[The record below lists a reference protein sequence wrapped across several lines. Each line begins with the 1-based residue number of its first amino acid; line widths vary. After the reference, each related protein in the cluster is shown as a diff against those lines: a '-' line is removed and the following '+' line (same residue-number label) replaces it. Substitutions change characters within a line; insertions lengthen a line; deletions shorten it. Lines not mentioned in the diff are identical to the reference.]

1 MGDSLFSG
9 DPMFQALAQGMSNKY
24 MNHLP
29 ISGSDDDSG
38 KIPAALDESRV
49 KMLATEFSR
58 AELLAALRLQTETYN
73 STQSQVTTPSGSE
86 ASKGE
91 GRLMTSQ
98 DAASPLALEKVGAFT
113 QGTTQDSEEP
123 LAARKEALV
132 KRFLPEEATYEF
144 PMTPADDEGAEDD
157 DDDDAA
163 AARPTAAAADEAA
176 PPAPEEDPAAREDD
190 DTVAEPSPEE
200 QFVAED
206 EAAAAEED
214 EEAPAAEKKQKKKG
228 GPVKKKVKAKAG
240 KKPKAKAAKKRPAPE
255 EDEAEPATKK
265 LKIVSGMK
273 VHALYDDDKVY
284 YPAKISKVNADG
296 TVNIDYDDNSFW
308 DNAPLKV
315 IREVTLNK
323 KPKKP

>member
-38 KIPAALDESRV
+38 KIPDLDESRV

-91 GRLMTSQ
+91 VRLTTSQ
-98 DAASPLALEKVGAFT
+98 DAASPLALENVGAFT

-144 PMTPADDEGAEDD
+144 PMTPADDEGADD
-157 DDDDAA
+157 DDDDD

-176 PPAPEEDPAAREDD
+176 PPAPEEEPAVREDD

-206 EAAAAEED
+206 EAAAAAEED
-214 EEAPAAEKKQKKKG
+214 EAPAAEKKKKKG
-228 GPVKKKVKAKAG
+228 PVTKKVKTKAG

-255 EDEAEPATKK
+255 EEKADPATKK